1 VNQISIF
8 VLGSMVVFA
17 SAPASAQDFT
27 AGKTPAQLF
36 SSDCAECHH
45 SPNGLG
51 RGRDVRTLAGFLRQH
66 YTTKSQ
72 TASALAVYVAG
83 FSGGGAAGVNN
94 RGAGVAAPANTANER
109 PQADRRT
116 RTDSEAA
123 ATGEDTRPGV
133 RPVEDPAARRPRPT
147 NPSGDGEKRRARNDG
162 DVPRPPASDVPRPP
176 ASIATT
182 APASVKLNAPAG
194 DRAPHA
200 ATDPISRLRSYLSS
214 GLGFEST
221 VAEAAKMG
229 APKAR
234 KRPDRVDNAEP
245 PPSEVQTTAKTVTD
259 APPAAPPSAT
269 IDATAPEAPP
279 EGNALPASDPSVPP
293 AGAQPRLEQ

>member
-1 VNQISIF
+1 
-8 VLGSMVVFA
+8 MVVFA
-17 SAPASAQDFT
+17 SAPAPAQDFT

-229 APKAR
+229 AP
-234 KRPDRVDNAEP
+234 RPVNAP
-245 PPSEVQTTAKTVTD
+245 IVWITPSLLRLRCRQR
-259 APPAAPPSAT
+259 PRPSPT
-269 IDATAPEAPP
+269 RRR
-279 EGNALPASDPSVPP
+279 LRLR
-293 AGAQPRLEQ
+293 QPRSMQPPLRRPRKAMPCRLRIRPCRRPSRSRAWSNS

>member
-8 VLGSMVVFA
+8 VLGTMVVFA
-17 SAPASAQDFT
+17 SAPARAQDFT

-83 FSGGGAAGVNN
+83 FSGGGAAVVNN
-94 RGAGVAAPANTANER
+94 RGAGVATPANTANER

-116 RTDSEAA
+116 RTDSEAT
-123 ATGEDTRPGV
+123 ATGEDTRPGA

-162 DVPRPPASDVPRPP
+162 DVPRPPAS
-176 ASIATT
+176 IATT

-194 DRAPHA
+194 DHAPHA
-200 ATDPISRLRSYLSS
+200 AADPISRLRTYLSS

-234 KRPDRVDNAEP
+234 KRPNRVDNAEP
-245 PPSEVQTTAKTVTD
+245 PPPDVQTTAKTVTD

-279 EGNALPASDPSVPP
+279 EGNGLPASDPSVPP
-293 AGAQPRLEQ
+293 AVTQPRLEQ

>member
-1 VNQISIF
+1 MNQISIF

-72 TASALAVYVAG
+72 TASTLAVYVAG

-94 RGAGVAAPANTANER
+94 RGAGVATPANTANER
-109 PQADRRT
+109 SQADRRT
-116 RTDSEAA
+116 RTDSEAT
-123 ATGEDTRPGV
+123 ATGEDTRTSA
-133 RPVEDPAARRPRPT
+133 RPVEDPAARRPRST
-147 NPSGDGEKRRARNDG
+147 TLSGDGEKRRARNDG
-162 DVPRPPASDVPRPP
+162 DVPRPPAG
-176 ASIATT
+176 IATT
-182 APASVKLNAPAG
+182 APGSAKLNAAAG

-200 ATDPISRLRSYLSS
+200 AADPISRLRSYLSS

>member
-17 SAPASAQDFT
+17 SAPAPAQDFT

-94 RGAGVAAPANTANER
+94 RGAGVATPANTANER
-109 PQADRRT
+109 SQADRRT
-116 RTDSEAA
+116 RTDSEAT
-123 ATGEDTRPGV
+123 ATGEDTRTSA
-133 RPVEDPAARRPRPT
+133 RPVEDPAARRPRST
-147 NPSGDGEKRRARNDG
+147 TLSVDGEKRRARNDG
-162 DVPRPPASDVPRPP
+162 DVPRPPAS
-176 ASIATT
+176 IATT
-182 APASVKLNAPAG
+182 APASAKLNAAAG

-200 ATDPISRLRSYLSS
+200 AADPISRLRSYLSS
-214 GLGFEST
+214 GLDFEST

-229 APKAR
+229 APKGR
-234 KRPDRVDNAEP
+234 KRPNRVDNAEP
-245 PPSEVQTTAKTVTD
+245 PPSDVQTTAKTVTD
-259 APPAAPPSAT
+259 APPAVPPSAT

-293 AGAQPRLEQ
+293 AVTQPRLEQ